1 MTPNWSRPSSGRV
14 VVLVAVNEV
23 VVDGVDDDP
32 ELHAVRQ
39 ANATIALALAMRGR

>member
-1 MTPNWSRPSSGRV
+1 M
-14 VVLVAVNEV
+14 LVALNEV

-39 ANATIALALAMRGR
+39 ANATITLALTMRGR